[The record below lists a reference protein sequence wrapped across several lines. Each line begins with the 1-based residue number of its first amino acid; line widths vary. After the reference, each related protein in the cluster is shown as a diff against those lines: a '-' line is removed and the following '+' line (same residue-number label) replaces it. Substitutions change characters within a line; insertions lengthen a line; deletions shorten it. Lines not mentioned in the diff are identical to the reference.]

1 MAWGV
6 TLSQIRSVCSWSV
19 TLPLCPAPEPQR
31 PSYVKRVVL
40 QVAQQRLWEWQ
51 LLGASGVSV
60 DGEARQVLQ
69 RGEGLWFV
77 QGLHQLQRHAA
88 VFRRELGRVGL
99 GFGLDVIGRLTLR
112 RVAQAH
118 VVLYEAENIREGLQL
133 RQARGNG
140 VQPEGALAV
149 LDAYAGR
156 PTAGLHRQGQHVL
169 RVTAVTHQKR
179 AFRLFQQS
187 LPSFTG

>member
-1 MAWGV
+1 M
-6 TLSQIRSVCSWSV
+6 
-19 TLPLCPAPEPQR
+19 E
-31 PSYVKRVVL
+31 RVVL

-51 LLGASGVSV
+51 LLGAAGVSV

-69 RGEGLWFV
+69 RGEGLRFV
-77 QGLHQLQRHAA
+77 QGLHQLQGHAA

-99 GFGLDVIGRLTLR
+99 GFGVDVTGRLTLR
-112 RVAQAH
+112 RVARAH
-118 VVLYEAENIREGLQL
+118 VVLYEAENVREGLQV

-156 PTAGLHRQGQHVL
+156 PAAGLHRQGQHVL
-169 RVTAVTHQKR
+169 RVTAVPHQKR
-179 AFRLFQQS
+179 AFRPFQQS
-187 LPSFTG
+187 FPRFTG